1 MKQPQQRQQQQS
13 RDNLDDELQIVT
25 AESAPQPGGSSS
37 SASSSKA
44 VAQRGW
50 EDDSWTNYAT
60 PEASSSRHAT
70 SSARSTATGP
80 GPAAEGSRA
89 KEPRQSANAWDT
101 AWGEQGKSW
110 DEIVMSGGAPSS
122 AQHLE
127 HTDLDKEDDRG
138 PTPDVGNDGRWT
150 TPRVLACAEENG
162 GKPGIWEHSVWDF
175 DVRDTPVPDKAAKS
189 PYRAMGEWV
198 DAAPKPEQV
207 AASESTTAS
216 PSSSTAMGPPSSD
229 VAMQDDTA
237 SSTPT
242 PAAPLSDSS
251 APPPPPRKGFRTI
264 TRAELDAIR
273 PHPHLYFCRHTLS
286 WCLLAPLPSQPP
298 SALRPAPPGTPE
310 LWQFGGLGGLSAK
323 QLLHSGEHLSPPLPA
338 AIRPAQIEAFTSETT
353 HRPFKPTLRDVVGL
367 NGVNGGHVVFSSQTF
382 FPPVIPTDLWSRLL
396 DARGNAPTPGQSRHE
411 AQFKSVH
418 TIWRVV
424 DDALFKGET
433 RAVPIM
439 GKTFSRVMPMDSIT
453 HDVFL
458 AVLGYRAVG
467 GGTALSPPSI
477 DDRTDEG
484 RENRARLLRC
494 WLELGLWLEDYQKR
508 YPPEGT
514 AKRDFR
520 VVLKPGKPALTAAMG
535 GDDLA
540 RIDPNQ
546 GWTTVSRSA
555 STRFSPMDPL
565 ADEYSRLGCTPD
577 LADET
582 IVTVYD
588 AQTEAW
594 APNIPSFLEALSQIA
609 NARASDTLK
618 TKVAIEHSK
627 GRHTRSELDRAY
639 AELRLP
645 SGVNGDDLTE
655 DQICDAF
662 HVRDPEVT
670 HPERKKVLREAM
682 EVIAGAR
689 GSDLIKA
696 MLVSMGDGDETAS
709 KPKMD
714 VERAYKVL
722 EVDVTTDDDMLVTVY
737 GFRLDDAPL
746 QKDKMREALEAIA
759 EARNS
764 DKLRAFLRSG
774 NTDSI
779 DGWQAGPAVDTNLPV
794 GLTNIANTCY
804 LNSLLQY
811 FFTVRELRETILQF
825 TTASVTH
832 PDEQIRVG
840 GRLVS
845 KAEVERSQRFVSLL
859 QALFYKL
866 IHAPVSAV
874 TPETE
879 LAYLALV
886 PSREEAEAFAAKKA
900 EKGEKPAELPSP
912 DLIILDG
919 PDLPAPTASPEEQ
932 KSPSILGKRKNSDA
946 NIDPMLI
953 DTPVASAPRSALGE
967 KDLNRTADTDMAD
980 APSPTSPHFIGSSD
994 ERSIKRGRSVE
1005 HAQAQAEDLT
1015 ATEAPDGVVEIAPV
1029 ASTSTLSEP
1038 AKVEPPPLPPR
1049 RPEPERAQT
1058 KDEQMEL
1065 QVSNYMAFGRQND
1078 VTECMDNVM
1087 FQVEAALQAN
1097 AVNGAAE
1104 EAGSLLKR
1112 TFYGLMRQKLVLD
1125 DPSTPDPIRTQEEPF
1140 FSLLVDVPPS
1150 SVDRDIYDGLDTV
1163 FDDAPV
1169 EIEGKSARRRISLVD
1184 VPPILQIQL
1193 QRVQYDREKQR
1204 IYKSNAHLT
1213 YPETIRMD
1221 RYLEVDETDAGAI
1234 EKRERTN
1241 EKRELLE
1248 KTKARL
1254 AELTADKNVN
1264 QSQQLKDT
1272 LSHLLERASEF
1283 ADLVTPELAEET
1295 AMEAND
1301 LESEISALR
1310 QRVVELRSEIEQ
1322 IWERGE
1328 KAPYELVSVFI
1339 HRGTASSG
1347 HYFIYQRDS
1356 RNPRRWLKYND
1367 SLITEVDRDEIFRE
1381 TTGDTNGYFLVY
1393 CRKDRLDAIES
1404 IKREV

>member
-1 MKQPQQRQQQQS
+1 MKQRQQTQPQQERGGG
-13 RDNLDDELQIVT
+13 DDELQIGT
-25 AESAPQPGGSSS
+25 AELAPLPGCS
-37 SASSSKA
+37 SASASLSQA
-44 VAQRGW
+44 AGQRGW
-50 EDDSWTNYAT
+50 EGDLWTNYAS
-60 PEASSSRHAT
+60 PEASSSRHVT
-70 SSARSTATGP
+70 SIARSTAT
-80 GPAAEGSRA
+80 
-89 KEPRQSANAWDT
+89 
-101 AWGEQGKSW
+101 AWGGHGKSS
-110 DEIVMSGGAPSS
+110 DDAIMRDVATPT

-138 PTPDVGNDGRWT
+138 PAPEVGNDGRWT

-175 DVRDTPVPDKAAKS
+175 DVRDTPVSDKAAKS

-198 DAAPKPEQV
+198 DAVPKPEEVV
-207 AASESTTAS
+207 ASGSTV
-216 PSSSTAMGPPSSD
+216 SSSSSPAMGPPSSD
-229 VAMQDDTA
+229 VAMQDHSA
-237 SSTPT
+237 SSTPAL
-242 PAAPLSDSS
+242 AAPLSDSS
-251 APPPPPRKGFRTI
+251 APPPLSRKGFRTI
-264 TRAELDAIR
+264 TRVELDAVR
-273 PHPHLYFCRHTLS
+273 PHPQLYFCRHTLS

-298 SALRPAPPGTPE
+298 PTLRPAPSGDPE
-310 LWQFGGLGGLSAK
+310 LWQFGGLGALSVK
-323 QLLHSGEHLSPPLPA
+323 ELLHSGEHLSPPLPA
-338 AIRPAQIEAFTSETT
+338 AIRPAQINAFSSETT
-353 HRPFKPTLRDVVGL
+353 YRPFKPTLRDLVGL
-367 NGVNGGHVVFSSQTF
+367 NGVNGGHVVFSGQTF

-396 DARGNAPTPGQSRHE
+396 EARGNAPAPGQSRLE

-439 GKTFSRVMPMDSIT
+439 GKTFSRAMPMDSIT
-453 HDVFL
+453 HDIFL
-458 AVLGYRAVG
+458 AVLGYRVVG
-467 GGTALSPPSI
+467 GGTALAPPSI
-477 DDRTDEG
+477 DDRTDGG
-484 RENRARLLRC
+484 RENRTRLLRC

-508 YPPEGT
+508 YPPEGI

-520 VVLKPGKPALTAAMG
+520 IVLKPGKAALTAAMG

-540 RIDPNQ
+540 RTDPHQ

-555 STRFSPMDPL
+555 STRISPLDPL

-577 LADET
+577 LADEA
-582 IVTVYD
+582 IMTVYD
-588 AQTEAW
+588 AQAEAW
-594 APNIPSFLEALSQIA
+594 APNIPNFLEALSQIA

-627 GRHTRSELDRAY
+627 GRHTRSELDHAY

-645 SGVNGDDLTE
+645 SGVDGDDLTE

-662 HVRDPEVT
+662 QVRDPEVT
-670 HPERKKVLREAM
+670 HPERKKVLRDAM

-689 GSDLIKA
+689 SSDLIKA
-696 MLVSMGDGDETAS
+696 MLVSMGESDEMAS

-737 GFRLDDAPL
+737 GFRIDDAPL

-779 DGWQAGPAVDTNLPV
+779 DGWQAGPAIDTNLPV

-825 TTASVTH
+825 TTASITN

-859 QALFYKL
+859 QALFYQL

-886 PSREEAEAFAAKKA
+886 PSKEEAEAFAAKKA
-900 EKGEKPAELPSP
+900 EKGDKPGELPSP
-912 DLIILDG
+912 DLITLDG
-919 PDLPAPTASPEEQ
+919 PELPTPTASPEEQ

-953 DTPVASAPRSALGE
+953 DKPVASAPRSALGE

-980 APSPTSPHFIGSSD
+980 AAAASELPASPHFLGSSD
-994 ERSIKRGRSVE
+994 ERSFKRGRSVE
-1005 HAQAQAEDLT
+1005 HAQAEDLA

-1029 ASTSTLSEP
+1029 ANPSTSSEP
-1038 AKVEPPPLPPR
+1038 IKVEPPPLPPR

-1087 FQVEAALQAN
+1087 FQVEAALQVN

-1112 TFYGLMRQKLVLD
+1112 TFYGLMRQKLVFD

-1221 RYLEVDETDAGAI
+1221 RYLEVDETDAGAV

-1241 EKRELLE
+1241 EKRELLG

-1254 AELTADKNVN
+1254 AELTADQVN

-1283 ADLVTPELAEET
+1283 ADLITPELAEET
-1295 AMEAND
+1295 ATEAND
-1301 LESEISALR
+1301 LEAEISLLR
-1310 QRVVELRSEIEQ
+1310 QRVIELRREIEQ
-1322 IWERGE
+1322 IWEEGE